1 MSNEARPSNRAGFQF
16 AGDAMNW
23 TVIYRT
29 RNGERVQEA
38 FEAAS
43 RDALFKQLAAKGIS
57 AIRIDEATSGRKPLK
72 TRKKPQ
78 GANPSRRIVVCA
90 VLGVAVS
97 LGAFLAVKHLGGD
110 SGATGRRAAQP
121 TASRIAEAKPA
132 IPTLPQTNIVE
143 SVVEKEDRN
152 SLEWL
157 KKHDKRYIVPE
168 DAVRRPNG
176 RLYTKDGR
184 RILERL
190 PARTIH
196 ADAGRKRVFEHQ
208 AEREIARLLSIEPGK
223 FFIGNANYGARFQ
236 QSFAESVAS
245 PTPIL
250 EDDDAETIALKKEV
264 NEVKADLAQR
274 LKDGEDIVQ
283 IMKDTEHELRTLATF
298 RNDMMKELTAL
309 RFDERVTEQDYR
321 DYVEAANR
329 MLKER
334 GLRELSSPVFAEAQ
348 LKYIREVHKAK
359 QAAKEA
365 REASKQQSN

>member
-1 MSNEARPSNRAGFQF
+1 
-16 AGDAMNW
+16 MNW
-23 TVIYRT
+23 TVTYRAKD
-29 RNGERVQEA
+29 GEKKQDV
-38 FEAAS
+38 FEAEG
-43 RDALFKQLAAKGIS
+43 RDALFKQLSDKGIS
-57 AIRIDEATSGRKPLK
+57 AIRIEEAANGRKPAMP
-72 TRKKPQ
+72 RKKPQ
-78 GANPSRRIVVCA
+78 GARPSRRIVVWA
-90 VLGVAVS
+90 ILGVAIA
-97 LGAFLAVKHLGGD
+97 LGAFFAAKYLESNSKPID
-110 SGATGRRAAQP
+110 RPSAQP
-121 TASRIAEAKPA
+121 KTKRIAEVEPA
-132 IPTLPQTNIVE
+132 PAAPVKTNAAEVVE
-143 SVVEKEDRN
+143 EKEDRN

-184 RILERL
+184 RILEKL
-190 PARTIH
+190 PTRTLH

-223 FFIGNANYGARFQ
+223 FFIGNANYGPKFQ
-236 QSFAESVAS
+236 QSFAEAVVS

-250 EDDDAETIALKKEV
+250 EDDDEETVALKTQV

-283 IMKDTEHELRTLATF
+283 IMKDTEKELRTLATF

-309 RFDERVTEQDYR
+309 RFDESVTEQDYK
-321 DYVEAANR
+321 DFVEAANR

-334 GLRELSSPVFAEAQ
+334 GLKELSSPAFAEAQ

-359 QAAKEA
+359 QAAKAA
-365 REASKQQSN
+365 REASNQQAN

>member
-16 AGDAMNW
+16 TGSVMNW
-23 TVIYRT
+23 TVTYRAKD
-29 RNGERVQEA
+29 GEKVQEV
-38 FEAAS
+38 FEAES
-43 RDALFKQLAAKGIS
+43 REALFKQLAAKGIS
-57 AIRIDEATSGRKPLK
+57 AIHIEETTSGRRLAKP
-72 TRKKPQ
+72 RKKPQ
-78 GANPSRRIVVCA
+78 GVNPSRRIVVWGI
-90 VLGVAVS
+90 LGVAVA
-97 LGAFLAVKHLGGD
+97 LGAFFAAKYLGGD
-110 SGATGRRAAQP
+110 GEATDRHTTQP
-121 TASRIAEAKPA
+121 KAKRIAEVE
-132 IPTLPQTNIVE
+132 PTLPTPAKTNAPEVVE
-143 SVVEKEDRN
+143 EKEDRN

-184 RILERL
+184 RILEKL
-190 PARTIH
+190 PARTLH

-223 FFIGNANYGARFQ
+223 FFIGNANYGPRFQ
-236 QSFAESVAS
+236 QSFAEAVAS

-250 EDDDAETIALKKEV
+250 EDDDEETIALKKEV

-283 IMKDTEHELRTLATF
+283 IMKDTEKELRTLATF

-309 RFDERVTEQDYR
+309 RFDESVTEQDYK
-321 DYVEAANR
+321 DFVEAANR

-334 GLRELSSPVFAEAQ
+334 GLKELSSPVFAEAQ

-365 REASKQQSN
+365 REASQQQSN

>member
-1 MSNEARPSNRAGFQF
+1 MTWNVTYRGNDGKPIVEVYEA
-16 AGDAMNW
+16 D
-23 TVIYRT
+23 
-29 RNGERVQEA
+29 
-38 FEAAS
+38 S
-43 RDALFKQLAAKGIS
+43 REALFKTLSDKGVN
-57 AIRIDEATSGRKPLK
+57 AIRIEEARIGNQRKFRTTK
-72 TRKKPQ
+72 GSAK
-78 GANPSRRIVVCA
+78 SA
-90 VLGVAVS
+90 V
-97 LGAFLAVKHLGGD
+97 
-110 SGATGRRAAQP
+110 RRAAVWGCIGIA
-121 TASRIAEAKPA
+121 TAITAYFVVNRKQDNALGTTPVNKKQAVITEVKPA
-132 IPTLPQTNIVE
+132 TTAPSPRQLTNTVGE
-143 SVVEKEDRN
+143 VEDRN

-184 RILERL
+184 RILEKL

-223 FFIGNANYGARFQ
+223 FFIGNANYGPRFR
-236 QSFAESVAS
+236 QSFAEAVAN

-250 EDDDAETIALKKEV
+250 EDDDEETISLKKQV

-283 IMKDTEHELRTLATF
+283 IMKDTEKELRTLATF

-309 RFDERVTEQDYR
+309 RFDESVTEQDYK
-321 DYVEAANR
+321 DFVEAANR

-334 GLRELSSPVFAEAQ
+334 GLKELSSPVFAEAQ

-359 QAAKEA
+359 QAAKAA
-365 REASKQQSN
+365 REATTQQSN